1 MRVMREPLF
10 HFILIGIAIFGWFY
24 WVSPE
29 EETAEN
35 VETITIGA
43 EDVAL
48 LATRFEQMRKR
59 APDDAELQV
68 LIGDLV
74 REEVLV
80 REARKLGL
88 DRGDQVIRARL
99 VQKMDFLT
107 GAIASSVTP
116 EDAVLRSYLADNSTR
131 FETPSMVAF
140 DQVFLGESPEQSQ
153 IAQTLSALNAKEDW
167 SSLGISSLLLSTMP
181 LSAMNVVDSTFGRG
195 FSAAI
200 QDLEPMVWS
209 GPVQSGYGLH
219 FVRVTASEAGQVPPL
234 EAIRDTVLREWR
246 RETGEKLTQAQY
258 ESFAAGYQVEMPPDH
273 EAGQ

>member
-1 MRVMREPLF
+1 MREPLF

-29 EETAEN
+29 EETAED

-48 LATRFEQMRKR
+48 LATRFEQGRKR

-68 LIGDLV
+68 LIRALV

-116 EDAVLRSYLADNSTR
+116 EDAVLQSYLTDNSAR
-131 FETPSMVAF
+131 FETASMIAF
-140 DQVFLGESPEQSQ
+140 DQVFLGEAPEQDQ
-153 IAQTLSALNAKEDW
+153 IAQTLSALNDNEDW
-167 SSLGISSLLLSTMP
+167 SNLGISSLLLSTMP
-181 LSAMNVVDSTFGRG
+181 LSAMNVVDATFGHG
-195 FSAAI
+195 FSAVI
-200 QDLEPMVWS
+200 QDLEPTVWS

-219 FVRVTASEAGQVPPL
+219 FVRVTASEASRVPPL
-234 EAIRDTVLREWR
+234 EAIRDAVLREWR
-246 RETGEKLTQAQY
+246 RETGEELTQAQY